1 MKTAGDSE
9 PICFFDIEKTALICY
24 HLLNIRRGGG
34 KVKKKSN
41 NAVIQYLKFI
51 VVGSI
56 NATVNYVAYAAVVFV
71 GGHYVLATLVGF
83 VLSVLSSY
91 LINSSLVFER
101 DEGVKGWQVLL
112 RLYVVYAFSGL
123 FLTTLL
129 TWLFLD
135 VLNLEE
141 GVRSLGEVIRQSG
154 VDMTDRKL
162 AEYIAPCIVAVIV
175 TPFNFVTNKFFAYK
189 KLGKSSKEK
198 AKKEEVQN
206 ASTGRDQ

>member
-1 MKTAGDSE
+1 M
-9 PICFFDIEKTALICY
+9 
-24 HLLNIRRGGG
+24 
-34 KVKKKSN
+34 KKKSN

-56 NATVNYVAYAAVVFV
+56 NAIVNYVAYAAVVF
-71 GGHYVLATLVGF
+71 VGF

-141 GVRSLGEVIRQSG
+141 GVRSLGEAIRQSG

-175 TPFNFVTNKFFAYK
+175 TPLNFVTNKFFAYK

-206 ASTGRDQ
+206 ASTGRDH

>member
-1 MKTAGDSE
+1 M
-9 PICFFDIEKTALICY
+9 
-24 HLLNIRRGGG
+24 
-34 KVKKKSN
+34 KKKSN

-56 NATVNYVAYAAVVFV
+56 NAIVNYVAYAAVVFV

-91 LINSSLVFER
+91 LINSRLVFER

-141 GVRSLGEVIRQSG
+141 GVRSLGEAI
-154 VDMTDRKL
+154 TL
-162 AEYIAPCIVAVIV
+162 
-175 TPFNFVTNKFFAYK
+175 
-189 KLGKSSKEK
+189 
-198 AKKEEVQN
+198 
-206 ASTGRDQ
+206 

>member
-1 MKTAGDSE
+1 M
-9 PICFFDIEKTALICY
+9 
-24 HLLNIRRGGG
+24 
-34 KVKKKSN
+34 KKKSN

-56 NATVNYVAYAAVVFV
+56 NAIVNYVAYAAVVFV
-71 GGHYVLATLVGF
+71 GGHYVLATL
-83 VLSVLSSY
+83 
-91 LINSSLVFER
+91 
-101 DEGVKGWQVLL
+101 EGWLGLL

-141 GVRSLGEVIRQSG
+141 GVRSLGEAIRQSG

-162 AEYIAPCIVAVIV
+162 AEYIVPCIVAVIV

>member
-1 MKTAGDSE
+1 M
-9 PICFFDIEKTALICY
+9 
-24 HLLNIRRGGG
+24 
-34 KVKKKSN
+34 KKKSN

-56 NATVNYVAYAAVVFV
+56 NAIVNYVAYAAVVFV

-141 GVRSLGEVIRQSG
+141 
-154 VDMTDRKL
+154 
-162 AEYIAPCIVAVIV
+162 A
-175 TPFNFVTNKFFAYK
+175 
-189 KLGKSSKEK
+189 
-198 AKKEEVQN
+198 
-206 ASTGRDQ
+206 

>member
-1 MKTAGDSE
+1 M
-9 PICFFDIEKTALICY
+9 
-24 HLLNIRRGGG
+24 
-34 KVKKKSN
+34 KKKSN

-56 NATVNYVAYAAVVFV
+56 NAIVNYVAYAAVVFV

-91 LINSSLVFER
+91 LINSRLVFER

-112 RLYVVYAFSGL
+112 RLYIVYAFSGL

-141 GVRSLGEVIRQSG
+141 SVRSLGEGLTFLPTEDGANMHVLDYDKLIG
-154 VDMTDRKL
+154 LYVHHYKVD
-162 AEYIAPCIVAVIV
+162 V
-175 TPFNFVTNKFFAYK
+175 
-189 KLGKSSKEK
+189 
-198 AKKEEVQN
+198 
-206 ASTGRDQ
+206 

>member
-1 MKTAGDSE
+1 M
-9 PICFFDIEKTALICY
+9 
-24 HLLNIRRGGG
+24 
-34 KVKKKSN
+34 KKKSN

-56 NATVNYVAYAAVVFV
+56 NAIVNVAYAAVVFV

-91 LINSSLVFER
+91 LINSKLVFER

-141 GVRSLGEVIRQSG
+141 GVRSLGEAVGRRYDRQKARG
-154 VDMTDRKL
+154 VYRPVHSRG
-162 AEYIAPCIVAVIV
+162 Y
-175 TPFNFVTNKFFAYK
+175 
-189 KLGKSSKEK
+189 S
-198 AKKEEVQN
+198 N
-206 ASTGRDQ
+206 AA